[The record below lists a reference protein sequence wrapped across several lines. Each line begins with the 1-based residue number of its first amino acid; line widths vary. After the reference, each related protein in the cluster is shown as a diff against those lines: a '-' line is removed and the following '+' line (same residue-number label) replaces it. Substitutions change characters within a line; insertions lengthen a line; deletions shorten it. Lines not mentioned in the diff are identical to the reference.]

1 MRVGTTSSAPT
12 YRAVRPSRFA
22 LRRHPWTHLFLA
34 LAQSSSP
41 LPPSFLCFRNTP
53 VSTVICTQADRLTD
67 PVTRSRRRRSGK
79 SDLRQ
84 VPDRRDHHLLNL
96 WPAQN
101 ITEVCTYVLSALIH
115 RDPDVPLLAS
125 ISFSRILVYSCS
137 HFAYNSSKGA
147 TIHLNRM
154 MSQEWAHTGIRFN
167 TIAPGMFPSE
177 MTTTGSDGK
186 QKSSLKGFNP
196 KSMLIPAER
205 AGEDEDLGGTVLYLS
220 SRAGQ

>member
-1 MRVGTTSSAPT
+1 VITISSISGLLKISQKYAPDPT
-12 YRAVRPSRFA
+12 CISV
-22 LRRHPWTHLFLA
+22 LLA
-34 LAQSSSP
+34 
-41 LPPSFLCFRNTP
+41 R
-53 VSTVICTQADRLTD
+53 I
-67 PVTRSRRRRSGK
+67 
-79 SDLRQ
+79 
-84 VPDRRDHHLLNL
+84 
-96 WPAQN
+96 
-101 ITEVCTYVLSALIH
+101 
-115 RDPDVPLLAS
+115 PDVLWLAS
-125 ISFSRILVYSCS
+125 SFCSRS

-177 MTTTGSDGK
+177 MTTTGSDEK

-205 AGEDEDLGGTVLYLS
+205 AGEDEDLGGTILYLS

>member
-1 MRVGTTSSAPT
+1 MITISS
-12 YRAVRPSRFA
+12 
-22 LRRHPWTHLFLA
+22 
-34 LAQSSSP
+34 
-41 LPPSFLCFRNTP
+41 
-53 VSTVICTQADRLTD
+53 I
-67 PVTRSRRRRSGK
+67 SGLLK
-79 SDLRQ
+79 ISQRYA
-84 VPDRRDHHLLNL
+84 LNL
-96 WPAQN
+96 TC
-101 ITEVCTYVLSALIH
+101 ISVLLARI
-115 RDPDVPLLAS
+115 PDVLLLAS
-125 ISFSRILVYSCS
+125 SYACSRLSFSRS

-177 MTTTGSDGK
+177 MTTTGSDDK

-205 AGEDEDLGGTVLYLS
+205 AGEDEDLGGTILYLS

>member
-1 MRVGTTSSAPT
+1 
-12 YRAVRPSRFA
+12 
-22 LRRHPWTHLFLA
+22 
-34 LAQSSSP
+34 
-41 LPPSFLCFRNTP
+41 
-53 VSTVICTQADRLTD
+53 
-67 PVTRSRRRRSGK
+67 
-79 SDLRQ
+79 
-84 VPDRRDHHLLNL
+84 
-96 WPAQN
+96 
-101 ITEVCTYVLSALIH
+101 
-115 RDPDVPLLAS
+115 
-125 ISFSRILVYSCS
+125 
-137 HFAYNSSKGA
+137 
-147 TIHLNRM
+147 M